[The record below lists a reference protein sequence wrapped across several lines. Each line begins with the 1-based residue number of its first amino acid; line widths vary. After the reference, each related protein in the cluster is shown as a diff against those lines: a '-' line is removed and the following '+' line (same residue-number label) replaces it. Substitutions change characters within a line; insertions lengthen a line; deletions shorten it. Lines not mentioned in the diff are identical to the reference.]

1 MFGKNGN
8 GHKGEGQIGVRPE
21 EGDMEITLPNGPGS
35 HGFSGQPGK
44 DTRGEAAAAF
54 DPEKLGHG
62 VGGLMSGGDAV
73 AEMQVAPE
81 VARPESGRE
90 LPRVYKDAA
99 PVPVQAPPPE
109 TGGVILVI
117 THSGPGEAPKL
128 SRFDSEMEAQAFVED
143 LIGRGIEQ
151 GVIETFRASKLD
163 FVVSFKPIV
172 DFKD

>member
-8 GHKGEGQIGVRPE
+8 GHKDEGQIGVRPE
-21 EGDMEITLPNGPGS
+21 GGDLEITLPNGPGA
-35 HGFSGQPGK
+35 HGFSGPPGK
-44 DTRGEAAAAF
+44 HTRGEAAAF
-54 DPEKLGHG
+54 NPQSLGHG
-62 VGGLMSGGDAV
+62 DTGLMSGGDAV

-90 LPRVYKDAA
+90 LPRVHGDAT
-99 PVPVQAPPPE
+99 PVQSPPPE
-109 TGGVILVI
+109 TGGEILVI
-117 THSGPGEAPKL
+117 THRGPGEAPNL